1 MKWLLVVFFRF
12 QEFSPN
18 SDLNS
23 SFGSVPRRPNL
34 STQVNDCV
42 DGKPRFDLDGIEFVT
57 PDGDG
62 NFWAMQVLKAGD
74 ADVLWVYA
82 EQAED
87 CMADLTAEGC
97 RGERPQ
103 AARSC

>member
-1 MKWLLVVFFRF
+1 MTGFAPTAELV
-12 QEFSPN
+12 
-18 SDLNS
+18 
-23 SFGSVPRRPNL
+23 GAA
-34 STQVNDCV
+34 VNDCV
-42 DGKPRFDLDGIEFVT
+42 DGKPRFDLENIEFVT